1 MCYTNEG
8 TGKMAR
14 RESVTRDVIIDAA
27 FSILREEGIEQV
39 TARKLAEIGRAHV

>member
-27 FSILREEGIEQV
+27 FSILRKRELS
-39 TARKLAEIGRAHV
+39 R